1 MRDAGESGDAGDT
14 DSGEDGGEGVSGWD
28 STRFERRYFGLQS
41 QNRALSS
48 LVLRLQRRGQF
59 DDRFKFGREGI
70 KALEQVIEDARV
82 LG

>member
-1 MRDAGESGDAGDT
+1 MPGSRGTLGIRILVRMVVRVFRVGFDEIRASLL
-14 DSGEDGGEGVSGWD
+14 
-28 STRFERRYFGLQS
+28 GLQS

-70 KALEQVIEDARV
+70 KTLEQVIEDAR
-82 LG
+82 L